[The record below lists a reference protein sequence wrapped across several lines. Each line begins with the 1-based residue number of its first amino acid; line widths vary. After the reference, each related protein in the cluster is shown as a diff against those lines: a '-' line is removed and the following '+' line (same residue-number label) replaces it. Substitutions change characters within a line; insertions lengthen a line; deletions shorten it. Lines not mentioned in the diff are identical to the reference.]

1 MGSIPIVGSVGRGE
15 MGDGPAEP
23 RLGSGGWAPNPG
35 GYPSGQR
42 GLTVNQL
49 ADAFGGSNPSPPT
62 QQPSAVSGQ
71 PSAGRLVMSWKY
83 DDGRPL
89 PGSALRG
96 QRRGRWGLRAE
107 S

>member
-1 MGSIPIVGSVGRGE
+1 

-23 RLGSGGWAPNPG
+23 SIGSGGGSPTPG

-62 QQPSAVSGQ
+62 CPADGAALIAQTVEHTLGK
-71 PSAGRLVMSWKY
+71 GGVM
-83 DDGRPL
+83 
-89 PGSALRG
+89 GSIPIEGSNEKTA
-96 QRRGRWGLRAE
+96 AP
-107 S
+107 